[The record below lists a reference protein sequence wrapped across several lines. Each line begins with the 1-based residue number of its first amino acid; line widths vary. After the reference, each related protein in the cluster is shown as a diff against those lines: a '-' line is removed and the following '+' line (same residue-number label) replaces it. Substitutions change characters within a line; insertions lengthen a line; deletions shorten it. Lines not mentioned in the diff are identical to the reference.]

1 MLKFIKKLLAKEEEK
16 EEKIHLDELS
26 NWTDEK
32 TKQIFESLKNEIN
45 DAVSAINEEKE
56 RVFENLKKLEN
67 TKLQNQNIPER
78 AKTVMQGNRE
88 AFVRKV
94 SGFFNNTNLHYN
106 DFYDLIERCKAFER
120 GIDELAKSTA
130 RSYQILSQ
138 FFSR

>member
-45 DAVSAINEEKE
+45 DAVSVINGEKE

-67 TKLQNQNIPER
+67 TKLQNPKRISKRMLSMIVFP
-78 AKTVMQGNRE
+78 
-88 AFVRKV
+88 
-94 SGFFNNTNLHYN
+94 Y
-106 DFYDLIERCKAFER
+106 
-120 GIDELAKSTA
+120 
-130 RSYQILSQ
+130 ILN
-138 FFSR
+138 